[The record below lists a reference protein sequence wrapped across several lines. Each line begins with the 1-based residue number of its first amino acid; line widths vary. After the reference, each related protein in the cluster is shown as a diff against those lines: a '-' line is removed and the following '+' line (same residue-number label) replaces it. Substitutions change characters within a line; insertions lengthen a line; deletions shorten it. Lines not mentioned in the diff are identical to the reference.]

1 MAETKAADTAKEF
14 MVGAAGGITQ
24 VIIGQPFDI
33 VKVRMQ
39 VQANRSAI
47 QVGRDIWR
55 NEGALALYKGTLPPL
70 LGVGACPNQISIV
83 YSTFHAISSSL
94 CLRSLSD
101 DCPGN
106 QALTSAQTFLAGG
119 LAGLANS
126 FVSGPVEHIRIR
138 LQTQTQT
145 QTRTNLSPSSSPI
158 SPKGPGQLYYGMYSC
173 IRQITSTSGLT
184 GLYRGQVPTMLRE
197 FGSYGVW
204 FSVYEYLV
212 SNLSTSSCSFGH
224 NQRTQESASEMPK
237 WKVASCGALTGI
249 ILWGVNYPF
258 DVIKSKMQADGVGSK
273 QRYWG
278 VIDVVSQTWRQ
289 DGLRGFWRGVGMAI
303 GRAVPVCGGTF
314 VVVEMV
320 RGWM

>member
-1 MAETKAADTAKEF
+1 MAETKAAGTAKEL

-24 VIIGQPFDI
+24 VIIEGLGQPFDI

-55 NEGALALYKGTLPPL
+55 NEGALAFYKGTLPPL
-70 LGVGACPNQISIV
+70 LGVGACVRLPAGPSYQRN
-83 YSTFHAISSSL
+83 L
-94 CLRSLSD
+94 LRLQSLSND
-101 DCPGN
+101 RTSS

-126 FVSGPVEHIRIR
+126 LVSGPVEHIRIR
-138 LQTQTQT
+138 LQTQTQS
-145 QTRTNLSPSSSPI
+145 QTCLSYSSSSLSPKRSA
-158 SPKGPGQLYYGMYSC
+158 QLYDGMYSC
-173 IRQITSTSGLT
+173 IRQITATSGLS

-212 SNLSTSSCSFGH
+212 SNLSTSSCSFDQT
-224 NQRTQESASEMPK
+224 QRTQDTASEIPK

-258 DVIKSKMQADGVGSK
+258 DVVKSKMQADGVGSK
-273 QRYWG
+273 QQYWG
-278 VIDVVSQTWRQ
+278 LRDVVSQTWRQ
-289 DGLRGFWRGVGMAI
+289 DGLRGFWRGVGMAM

-314 VVVEMV
+314 VV
-320 RGWM
+320 